1 MRCGRIGV
9 PQAVEKQRI
18 AGEPGECQAI
28 NTPDS
33 NAKVTGWLVAIAV
46 AAFLLRVYGISSLPY
61 NYDEP
66 HNVEIISSID
76 FSEFD
81 FPLRSFQHPPL
92 SVYLLKS
99 GTLVFGENNFGFR
112 FMNALVGALSVLL
125 IFVLARRGFDDEKAG
140 LLAALLL
147 ATNRFHIGWSRLI
160 NQEVLYLALVIV
172 TLAVFWRA
180 WRRGA
185 GWPLV
190 GVAAA
195 LAVLAKELAVLLIPA
210 LGIFLLTSAKGR
222 AVLRRKEVWASLA
235 IVAVVAVALLTY
247 ALRHPARDEMNLG
260 VNLYRLQSIGISV
273 EPLEFFFAPSTTH
286 DAPLVDAWTYPSMF
300 WPTGVILLAGVVAS
314 IRRWKD
320 DFTRL
325 MLIVFGFYFLC
336 FTVVG
341 TDMSRVPFHQ
351 GEFWWV
357 DVALIPAVV
366 LTAGALIELKDHAA
380 VGRKLFWAVP
390 VYLAANSV
398 FFVAV
403 TRNGPVL
410 RLLGVTYADVVDRL
424 AFLF

>member
-1 MRCGRIGV
+1 MARWV
-9 PQAVEKQRI
+9 
-18 AGEPGECQAI
+18 
-28 NTPDS
+28 
-33 NAKVTGWLVAIAV
+33 VAIAV
-46 AAFLLRVYGISSLPY
+46 AAFLLRLYGIASLPH

-66 HNVEIISSID
+66 HNVEIISSIS
-76 FSEFD
+76 FSEFH

-92 SVYLLKS
+92 SVYLLKT

-125 IFVLARRGFDDEKAG
+125 IYVLARRGFDDEKAG

-147 ATNRFHIGWSRLI
+147 ATNRFHLGWSRLI

-286 DAPLVDAWTYPSMF
+286 DAPLEDAWTYPSMF

-325 MLIVFGFYFLC
+325 MLVVFGFFFLC

-341 TDMSRVPFHQ
+341 TDMSKIPFHQ

-366 LTAGALIELKDHAA
+366 LTARALVELKDHDA
-380 VGRKLFWAVP
+380 VGRRLFWAVP
-390 VYLAANSV
+390 VYLAANAV

-410 RLLGVTYADVVDRL
+410 RLLGATYEDVVGRL
-424 AFLF
+424 PFLF

>member
-1 MRCGRIGV
+1 MEKPRIT
-9 PQAVEKQRI
+9 
-18 AGEPGECQAI
+18 GEPGGYQTI
-28 NTPDS
+28 NTSDS
-33 NAKVTGWLVAIAV
+33 NANTTRWLVTIAV
-46 AAFLLRVYGISSLPY
+46 AAILLRLYGIASLPH

-66 HNVEIISSID
+66 RNVEIISSID
-76 FSEFD
+76 FSEFH

-92 SVYLLKS
+92 SVYLLKT

-112 FMNALVGALSVLL
+112 VMNALVGAFSVLL
-125 IFVLARRGFDDEKAG
+125 IYLLARRGFDDKLTG
-140 LLAALLL
+140 LVAALLL

-172 TLAVFWRA
+172 TLALFWRA

-210 LGIFLLTSAKGR
+210 LGIFLLTSHKGR
-222 AVLRRKEVWASLA
+222 AVLRRKAVWASLA
-235 IVAVVAVALLTY
+235 IVAVVAVGLLAY
-247 ALRHPARDEMNLG
+247 ALRHPSRNEMNLG

-286 DAPLVDAWTYPSMF
+286 DAPLEDAWTYPSMF
-300 WPTGVILLAGVVAS
+300 WPTGVILLAGVVWS
-314 IRRWKD
+314 IRRWRD

-325 MLIVFGFYFLC
+325 MLVVFGFYFLC

-341 TDMSRVPFHQ
+341 TDMSKIPFHQ

-357 DVALIPAVV
+357 DVALIPAVA
-366 LTAGALIELKDHAA
+366 LTAIALVELKDHGA
-380 VGRKLFWAVP
+380 VGRRLFRAVP
-390 VYLAANSV
+390 VYLVANAV

-403 TRNGPVL
+403 TNHGPVL
-410 RLLGVTYADVVDRL
+410 RLLGITYADVVGRL
-424 AFLF
+424 PFLF